1 MSNDVQISGQPC
13 AVAHNREVTS
23 VTTLGSPNL
32 YSDLGGRTAI
42 LLTVRLAVNKIEE
55 NSNHG
60 VHHH

>member
-1 MSNDVQISGQPC
+1 MYQDNVKPPC

-23 VTTLGSPNL
+23 VTDPRVANL

-42 LLTVRLAVNKIEE
+42 LLTVRLAVNQIEE